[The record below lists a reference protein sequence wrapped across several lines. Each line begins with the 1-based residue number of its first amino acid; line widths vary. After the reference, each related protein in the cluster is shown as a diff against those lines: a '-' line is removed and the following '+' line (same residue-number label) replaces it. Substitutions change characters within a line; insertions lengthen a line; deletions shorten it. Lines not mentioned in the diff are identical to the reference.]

1 MFVKPPGI
9 EELRLTRRRAK
20 FICGEEDKGSVRV
33 FSVRE
38 TMTHQ
43 VHVWGQVLVPYLAN
57 TEGGVRSN
65 IHPNA
70 TDVHTPKL
78 PYSGVHPAYTWST
91 PWRAFKRRLRDGGGS
106 YKAARWVAYRW
117 ENFVQEMKAYVC
129 VISWMTQ
136 WGGASHFMLSWR
148 IFKQKCPC
156 LMVDMF

>member
-91 PWRAFKRRLRDGGGS
+91 PWRAFKRRLRDGGGVTRLLGGWRTGERILS
-106 YKAARWVAYRW
+106 RRWRPT
-117 ENFVQEMKAYVC
+117 YVW
-129 VISWMTQ
+129 SAEWLNE
-136 WGGASHFMLSWR
+136 GGLHILCCPGGYLSKSVHVWW
-148 IFKQKCPC
+148 
-156 LMVDMF
+156 